1 MGARLEA
8 LRERFRDPNPILVR
22 ELRSSFRT
30 PRFVR
35 TLTTT
40 LMVLLLGVLGGG
52 LAGSAGS
59 VAPAEKGRGIFQVF
73 FTVAYVLL
81 AAVAPTFGASAFT
94 TEKEQET
101 YESVLLSGLSPERF
115 VLGKLLA
122 SYVEIGL
129 LLVAS
134 VPILGVSILFGGV
147 SPLEV
152 LLGFAVLLV
161 AIAPGISLGVAL
173 SSRLRSTRTAATL
186 ALVIAAPS
194 AYAGLGV
201 MAGIE
206 SGRSSKFAGTGSGPF
221 SFVSDLAANAT
232 DVESWLVLFVAPVV
246 AAALATWLFVA
257 SAIAGVRPEAED
269 RVSPFKA
276 WAIAT
281 SLVLLAGYA
290 AVIAN
295 VPGTGLRDASLG
307 LQVALVPVA
316 LFFAMLFANEPPL
329 PPRTH
334 RSPSTLRER
343 VLGYLGPG
351 SLGTARFASLLLG
364 KLLLAPAALFLVV
377 VVLVRAEPKALA
389 DGRGLVM
396 GLVVAVGSLVAS
408 LAVLEVGV
416 FVRTL
421 IGGGVASRA
430 AQLGFAVAAS
440 MLPMIVVPIVD
451 LDAFDQLPERIPWA
465 LRVSLLAP
473 GFVAAHLER
482 GSPPADAGL
491 LVPFLLVYGLF
502 ALALRTAT
510 RRRVAAARARLE
522 AVRSRLEAEV
532 ARRKGAP
539 GTAEASPV

>member
-1 MGARLEA
+1 MGARLDA

-35 TLTTT
+35 TMTTA
-40 LMVLLLGVLGGG
+40 LMVLLLVVLGGG

-59 VAPAEKGRGIFQVF
+59 VAPAEKGRSIFQVF

-186 ALVIAAPS
+186 ALVIAAPT

-206 SGRSSKFAGTGSGPF
+206 SGRSGKFPGTGDGPF
-221 SFVSDLAANAT
+221 AFVSDLAANAT
-232 DVESWLVLFVAPVV
+232 DLESWLVLFVAPVV
-246 AAALATWLFVA
+246 AAGLATWLFVA

-276 WAIAT
+276 WSIAT
-281 SLVLLAGYA
+281 ALALLVGYTALLAR
-290 AVIAN
+290 
-295 VPGTGLRDASLG
+295 VPGTGLDEASLG

-329 PPRTH
+329 PPRSH
-334 RSPSTLRER
+334 RSPSTFRER
-343 VLGYLGPG
+343 VLAHLGPG
-351 SLGTARFASLLLG
+351 SLGTARFASLLLTE
-364 KLLLAPAALFLVV
+364 LLLAPVALFVV
-377 VVLVRAEPKALA
+377 VAVLVRGEPKALG
-389 DGRGLVM
+389 DGRALVIA
-396 GLVVAVGSLVAS
+396 LVVAIGSLVAS
-408 LAVLEVGV
+408 LVVLELGV

-430 AQLGFAVAAS
+430 AQLGFGVAAS
-440 MLPMIVVPIVD
+440 LLPLMIVPILD
-451 LDAFDQLPERIPWA
+451 LDAFDHVPERVPWP

-482 GSPPADAGL
+482 GSPPADVL
-491 LVPFLLVYGLF
+491 LLAPFLVLHGSLG
-502 ALALRTAT
+502 LALRFAT
-510 RRRVAAARARLE
+510 GRRVAAARARLD
-522 AVRSRLEAEV
+522 AVRARLEAEV
-532 ARRKGAP
+532 ARRRAGEAA
-539 GTAEASPV
+539 AEARPV